1 MSESPNDVVH
11 QPIKRTEESW
21 VVGKKVVYISPTSE
35 TFFSEYTI
43 LSKSKTMVKLLNEHG
58 NTIRIRFEGYC
69 VGSPSWQTYYFP
81 EDAPE
86 VAIRK
91 TAHLRRQAIRKINQE
106 LPKLSDDLLKDIL
119 KLIEE

>member
-1 MSESPNDVVH
+1 MTIRNE
-11 QPIKRTEESW
+11 QSW
-21 VVGKKVVYISPTSE
+21 VVGKKVVYISPTHE

-43 LSKSKTMVKLLNEHG
+43 VSKSKTMVHLINSQGIK
-58 NTIRIRFEGYC
+58 IRIRFEGYC

-91 TAHLRRQAIRKINQE
+91 AAILRHQTIKKIE
-106 LPKLSDDLLKDIL
+106 ERLSKLSDELLKDIL